1 VKGGKIRI
9 AAAADE
15 RIGQETRKQVHGIEG
30 GLLRAGP
37 GLAGPASST
46 MNS

>member
-1 VKGGKIRI
+1 VARSSVQP

-37 GLAGPASST
+37 DWPDPRRAP
-46 MNS
+46 